1 MRGFESILKIGELR
15 KKIFYTF
22 LLLAVYRLGG
32 HIPVPGINGDALTE
46 AFSSGGGGLMGM
58 YDLFVGGALQR
69 ASVFAL
75 GIMPYISASIIIQL
89 LTSVFPYFERLKKE
103 GEAGRQKMTEIT
115 RYATVVLAMIQGLGI
130 SQYIIGM
137 NSQVPGVVPNP
148 GLGFTI
154 QTVVTLITGTI
165 FVMWLGERITERGIG
180 NGISLIIFA
189 GIVGRLPGAL
199 ISIYR
204 DVFVL
209 QQTGFLTA
217 VFLGFFMFAVI
228 AFVVLMT
235 EAQRR
240 IPVTYAKQVKGRKV
254 YGGQNTHIPIR
265 LNTAGVIPVIFSQAF
280 MMFPSSIAMFFP
292 GSGIDTW
299 VAKYLSPGGAI
310 YITVYCLLII
320 LFAYIYTAITFN
332 PQDLADNMKKYGGF
346 IPGRKPGK
354 STAKYIEKV
363 LVRVTLPGALFLAAV
378 AVMPMLLTR
387 HANVNFM
394 FGGTSLLIVVG
405 VALETL
411 RQIETHLLMRHY
423 DGFLSKGKIR
433 GRR

>member
-1 MRGFESILKIGELR
+1 MRGFENILKIPELR

-22 LLLAVYRLGG
+22 LLLAVYRVGG
-32 HIPVPGINGDALTE
+32 HIPVPGIDGNALNQ
-46 AFSSGGGGLMGM
+46 AFAQGGGLMGM
-58 YDLFVGGALQR
+58 YDLFVGGALRR

-115 RYATVVLAMIQGLGI
+115 RYGTVILAFIQGLGI
-130 SQYIIGM
+130 SQYLIGL
-137 NSQVPGVVPNP
+137 NSQGMMIVPNP
-148 GLGFTI
+148 GIGFTV

-199 ISIYR
+199 VSLYQ

-209 QQTGFLTA
+209 QQTGFITA
-217 VFLGFFMFAVI
+217 IFLGVFMFAVV

-235 EAQRR
+235 ESQRR
-240 IPVTYAKQVKGRKV
+240 IPVTYAKQVRGRKV
-254 YGGQNTHIPIR
+254 YGGQSTHIPLR
-265 LNTAGVIPVIFSQAF
+265 LNTAGVIPVIFAQAF

-292 GSGIDTW
+292 NSGVDTW
-299 VAKYLSPGGAI
+299 VNTHLAPGSAI
-310 YITVYCLLII
+310 YITIYTLLII
-320 LFAYIYTAITFN
+320 LFAYVYTAITFN

-363 LVRVTLPGALFLAAV
+363 LVRVTLPGAIFLAAV
-378 AVMPMLLTR
+378 AVLPMIMTR
-387 HANVNFM
+387 YANVNFM

-405 VALETL
+405 VGLETL

>member
-1 MRGFESILKIGELR
+1 MRGFENILKIPELR
-15 KKIFYTF
+15 KKIFYTVVV
-22 LLLAVYRLGG
+22 LAVYRIGG
-32 HIPVPGINGDALTE
+32 HIPVPGIDGGALGE
-46 AFSSGGGGLMGM
+46 AFSGGGGLMGM
-58 YDLFVGGALQR
+58 YDLFVGGALRR

-75 GIMPYISASIIIQL
+75 GIMPYISASIIVQL
-89 LTSVFPYFERLKKE
+89 LGSVVPYFEKLKKE
-103 GEAGRQKMTEIT
+103 GEAGRQKLTEIT
-115 RYATVVLAMIQGLGI
+115 RYATVGLAFVQGLGI
-130 SQYIIGM
+130 SQYLVGL
-137 NSQVPGVVPNP
+137 NRQVPGVVPHP
-148 GLGFTI
+148 GMAFTL
-154 QTVVTLITGTI
+154 QTVITLITGTI

-189 GIVGRLPGAL
+189 GIVGRLPG
-199 ISIYR
+199 SIQTLYR

-209 QQTGFLTA
+209 QQTSFVSMIFLL
-217 VFLGFFMFAVI
+217 VFMFATV

-240 IPVTYAKQVKGRKV
+240 IPVTYAKQVRGRKM
-254 YGGQNTHIPIR
+254 YGGQSTHIPLR
-265 LNTAGVIPVIFSQAF
+265 LNTAGVIPVIFAQAF

-292 GSGIDTW
+292 NSGIDTW
-299 VAKYLSPGGAI
+299 VNSFLAPGSTL
-310 YITVYCLLII
+310 YIMVYSTLII
-320 LFAYIYTAITFN
+320 LFAYVYTAITFN
-332 PQDLADNMKKYGGF
+332 PTDLAENMKKYGGF

-363 LVRVTLPGALFLAAV
+363 LVRVTLPGAIFLAGIAS
-378 AVMPMLLTR
+378 MPMLMSK
-387 HANVNFM
+387 HMGVNFM

-423 DGFLSKGKIR
+423 DGFLSKGRIR

>member
-1 MRGFESILKIGELR
+1 
-15 KKIFYTF
+15 
-22 LLLAVYRLGG
+22 
-32 HIPVPGINGDALTE
+32 
-46 AFSSGGGGLMGM
+46 M
-58 YDLFVGGALQR
+58 YDLFVGGALRR

-89 LTSVFPYFERLKKE
+89 LTSVFPYFEKLKKE

-115 RYATVVLAMIQGLGI
+115 RYGTVVLAFIQGLGI
-130 SQYIIGM
+130 SQYLIGL
-137 NSQVPGVVPNP
+137 NSQGIMIVPHP
-148 GLGFTI
+148 GIGFTI
-154 QTVVTLITGTI
+154 QTVVTMITGTI

-189 GIVGRLPGAL
+189 GIVGRLPGA
-199 ISIYR
+199 IVSVYQ

-209 QQTGFLTA
+209 QQTGFITA
-217 VFLGFFMFAVI
+217 IFLAVFMFAVV

-240 IPVTYAKQVKGRKV
+240 IPVTYAKQVRGRKV
-254 YGGQNTHIPIR
+254 YGGQSTHIPLR
-265 LNTAGVIPVIFSQAF
+265 LNTAGVIPVIFAQAF

-292 GSGIDTW
+292 HSGVDVW
-299 VAKYLSPGGAI
+299 VNTHLAPGGVV
-310 YITVYCLLII
+310 YITIYSLLII
-320 LFAYIYTAITFN
+320 LFAYVYTAITFN

-363 LVRVTLPGALFLAAV
+363 LVRVTLPGSIFLAAI
-378 AVMPMLLTR
+378 AVMPMLMSR

>member
-1 MRGFESILKIGELR
+1 MRGFENILKIPELR

-22 LLLAVYRLGG
+22 LLLAVYRIGG
-32 HIPVPGINGDALTE
+32 HIPVPGIDGDALNQ
-46 AFSSGGGGLMGM
+46 AFSSGGGLMGM
-58 YDLFVGGALQR
+58 YDLFVGGALRR

-103 GEAGRQKMTEIT
+103 GEAGRQKITEIT
-115 RYATVVLAMIQGLGI
+115 RYGTVLLAMIQGLGI
-130 SQYIIGM
+130 SQYLIGL
-137 NSQVPGVVPNP
+137 NSQGMMIVPHP
-148 GLGFTI
+148 GIAFTI

-199 ISIYR
+199 VSIYQ

-209 QQTGFLTA
+209 QQTGFITA
-217 VFLGFFMFAVI
+217 IFLGIFMFAIV

-235 EAQRR
+235 ESQRR
-240 IPVTYAKQVKGRKV
+240 IPVTYAKQVRGRKV
-254 YGGQNTHIPIR
+254 YGGQSTHIPLR
-265 LNTAGVIPVIFSQAF
+265 LNTAGVIPVIFAQAF

-292 GSGIDTW
+292 NSGIDTW
-299 VAKYLSPGGAI
+299 VNTHLAPGGAV
-310 YITVYCLLII
+310 YITIYTLLII
-320 LFAYIYTAITFN
+320 LFAYVYTAITFN

-363 LVRVTLPGALFLAAV
+363 LVRVTLPGAIFLAGI
-378 AVMPMLLTR
+378 AVMPMLMTR